1 MRDKGFLA
9 IATDRRFHMV
19 HDNCLYLRFIVLAQ
33 LGRQHSD
40 FKAVMDGMHSDLAL
54 IVFPETKHFAGVQI
68 GDDILHLVTETGRD
82 NAALVLEAIQPLVQT
97 AVEAKIKGLFSGLQT
112 VNSSINRIA
121 TVHPVLQHIQPVD
134 DLQDGAAVLY
144 GVDAIINTGV
154 AGTLSGELSIG
165 DIAVAAD
172 VVQHDMDT
180 SPLGDP
186 VGLISGLNI
195 VHMQTNSALADAVVS
210 AIDRL
215 GGKSLRGTIAT
226 GDVFVADAAKKAYIR
241 DTFGAIACEMEG
253 GAIGQVC
260 TVNEVPFVIIRAISD
275 GGNEE
280 SPMDYPTFVKMAA
293 ARSAAVV
300 QAVLA
305 GEI

>member
-1 MRDKGFLA
+1 MNNVKKIGIIGAMRVEIEALA
-9 IATDRRFHMV
+9 AAMENPKTETISGIEFRSGILCGREA
-19 HDNCLYLRFIVLAQ
+19 VLAVC
-33 LGRQHSD
+33 GVG
-40 FKAVMDGMHSDLAL
+40 K
-54 IVFPETKHFAGVQI
+54 VF
-68 GDDILHLVTETGRD
+68 
-82 NAALVLEAIQPLVQT
+82 AALCAQT
-97 AVEAKIKGLFSGLQT
+97 MIL
-112 VNSSINRIA
+112 R
-121 TVHPVLQHIQPVD
+121 
-134 DLQDGAAVLY
+134 Y
-144 GVDAIINTGV
+144 GVDAVINTGV

-195 VHMQTNSALADAVVS
+195 VHMQTNPALADAVVN

-226 GDVFVADAAKKAYIR
+226 GDVFVADAAKKEYIR

-275 GGNEE
+275 GGNED

-300 QAVLA
+300 QAVLS